1 LAQLQNCQINRLRLS
16 IAFFFSA
23 KQARIG
29 KSSRLHLFLCLDCVP
44 MTCPEDETAVL
55 LLPTRVEGD
64 DVEKGAYVKL
74 SEGQES
80 SSSSGQEEEEVK
92 EAATS
97 PFWFWVKLALLF
109 SFLASLAFVAYRWL
123 GPLIMDKELIPII
136 KWEIRTFT
144 HPVCGLLVFASV
156 AVFPTILLPST
167 PSMWIAGMTF
177 GYGYGFLLIIS
188 AASVGVS
195 LPYFIGHLF
204 RHKIQGWLE
213 SYPDQAVVLRAA
225 GEGNWFHQFRAVT
238 LIRISPF
245 PYILYNYCSV
255 ATRVKYGPYI
265 TGSLLG
271 MVPEIFVAI
280 YTGNLV
286 KTLAEA
292 SSADKHGLS
301 VTQIIL
307 NILGFL
313 GTVATTVLIT
323 KSAPRHERALVILSP
338 WFFISLINTAF
349 KKKKKLTPFL
359 ILRYMEM
366 EPMVIEVKEIDM
378 EYEFDTARWYDFTR
392 MELPAESE
400 AAELWFHSAPSYAPS
415 PFVTTLLL
423 REEVSHDITDE
434 DEEVTAD
441 VCGINREIYHQ
452 HPHLNKNGPTV
463 SNHNHSD
470 NKPKFRAQS
479 SIRPTSRNSTLMR
492 PTASQ
497 LAKQNHASKFP
508 MQVGQI
514 HEKGLCGTE
523 VQAAKRQK
531 LDGGL
536 LRKVA
541 GTKQEMSFV
550 HKIHKKDT
558 TLDRNSQHT
567 RIKLTTPHEHDF
579 ATSQRAHKI
588 RHNNDQKLEQDSTA
602 VYRFKAR
609 PFNRKIFDA
618 PSLPIRKKSTPKLT
632 EFQEFHLK
640 TSERAMQHSSAVTKR
655 SNQWNHAYKGPDK
668 SNITDVF
675 DGVSMESRKPSG
687 MDISKHDLSEGKHVF
702 KARLLN
708 KKFPGKDETD
718 SEMATQEFNFQPE
731 KRVQQD
737 LPTDLFSKLSIKS
750 ELKQNNGSCLR
761 FTQAKGF
768 KENRVNSF
776 QAGNEVT
783 PVEKILSSAGQH
795 IQSGHIRIIP
805 ETNQR
810 WTASR

>member
-1 LAQLQNCQINRLRLS
+1 
-16 IAFFFSA
+16 
-23 KQARIG
+23 
-29 KSSRLHLFLCLDCVP
+29 
-44 MTCPEDETAVL
+44 MTCPEDEKAVL
-55 LLPTRVEGD
+55 LLPTRLQAD
-64 DVEKGAYVKL
+64 DKDVEKGAYVKL

-80 SSSSGQEEEEVK
+80 SSSSSSGQEEKEEEEVK

-109 SFLASLAFVAYRWL
+109 SFLASLAFVTYKWL

-204 RHKIQGWLE
+204 RHQIQGWLE
-213 SYPDQAVVLRAA
+213 RYPDQAVVLRAA

-255 ATRVKYGPYI
+255 ATRVKYCPYI

-286 KTLAEA
+286 KTIAEA

-313 GTVATTVLIT
+313 GTVATTILIT
-323 KSAPRHERALVILSP
+323 KSAPRCERALVILSP

-359 ILRYMEM
+359 ILRL
-366 EPMVIEVKEIDM
+366 EPMVNEVKEIDM
-378 EYEFDTARWYDFTR
+378 EYEFDAARWYDFAR
-392 MELPAESE
+392 MELRAESE

-423 REEVSHDITDE
+423 REEVSRDITDE
-434 DEEVTAD
+434 DEDVTAD
-441 VCGINREIYHQ
+441 VCGMDREIYHQ
-452 HPHLNKNGPTV
+452 HPHLNKNGKMRFGSHLKKVPNQPICKGPPV
-463 SNHNHSD
+463 SNNNHSD
-470 NKPKFRAQS
+470 NKPKFRAKS
-479 SIRPTSRNSTLMR
+479 SIRPNPRVSTLMR

-497 LAKQNHASKFP
+497 LAKQNHASKF
-508 MQVGQI
+508 VDNI

-541 GTKQEMSFV
+541 GTKQAMSFV
-550 HKIHKKDT
+550 HKIPKKDT

-640 TSERAMQHSSAVTKR
+640 TSERAMQHSSAVTKM
-655 SNQWNHAYKGPDK
+655 SNEWIHAYKGPDK
-668 SNITDVF
+668 SKITDVF
-675 DGVSMESRKPSG
+675 DGVSMESRRPSG
-687 MDISKHDLSEGKHVF
+687 LDISKHDVSEGKHVF
-702 KARLLN
+702 KARPLSKKVLNTLLSSRGAWAFS
-708 KKFPGKDETD
+708 KITSTFGII
-718 SEMATQEFNFQPE
+718 FNFQPE
-731 KRVQQD
+731 KRIQQD
-737 LPTDLFSKLSIKS
+737 LPTELFSKLSIKS
-750 ELKQNNGSCLR
+750 ELKQNNGSRLR

-783 PVEKILSSAGQH
+783 PVEKIVSSAGQ
-795 IQSGHIRIIP
+795 QSGHIRIIP

>member
-1 LAQLQNCQINRLRLS
+1 
-16 IAFFFSA
+16 
-23 KQARIG
+23 
-29 KSSRLHLFLCLDCVP
+29 

-64 DVEKGAYVKL
+64 DVEKGGYVKL

-80 SSSSGQEEEEVK
+80 SSSSGQEEEEEEEVK

-156 AVFPTILLPST
+156 AVFPTMLLPST

-188 AASVGVS
+188 AAAVGVS

-204 RHKIQGWLE
+204 RHKIQGWME

-323 KSAPRHERALVILSP
+323 KSAPRRERALVILSP

-378 EYEFDTARWYDFTR
+378 EYEFDAARWYDFTR

-423 REEVSHDITDE
+423 IEEVSHDKTEE
-434 DEEVTAD
+434 DEKVTAD
-441 VCGINREIYHQ
+441 VCGIDREIYHQ
-452 HPHLNKNGPTV
+452 HPHLNKNGPPV
-463 SNHNHSD
+463 SNHKHND
-470 NKPKFRAQS
+470 NKPKLRAKS
-479 SIRPTSRNSTLMR
+479 SIRPSPRSSTLMR

-497 LAKQNHASKFP
+497 LAKQNYARKFP
-508 MQVGQI
+508 MQVDKI
-514 HEKGLCGTE
+514 HEKGLCGTK

-550 HKIHKKDT
+550 HKIPKKDT

-618 PSLPIRKKSTPKLT
+618 PSLPVRKKSTPKLT

-675 DGVSMESRKPSG
+675 DGVSMESRRPSG

-702 KARLLN
+702 KARPLS
-708 KKFPGKDETD
+708 KKFPDKDETD

-731 KRVQQD
+731 KRVQKD

-750 ELKQNNGSCLR
+750 ELKQNNGSRLR

-783 PVEKILSSAGQH
+783 PIAAQKTLSSAGQQIH
-795 IQSGHIRIIP
+795 SGHRGIIL
-805 ETNQR
+805 ETKQR
-810 WTASR
+810 WTASRSFAYADGI

>member
-1 LAQLQNCQINRLRLS
+1 
-16 IAFFFSA
+16 
-23 KQARIG
+23 
-29 KSSRLHLFLCLDCVP
+29 

-80 SSSSGQEEEEVK
+80 SSSSGQEEEEEEVK

-204 RHKIQGWLE
+204 RHKIQGWME

-265 TGSLLG
+265 TGSLFG

-323 KSAPRHERALVILSP
+323 KSAPRRERALVILSP

-378 EYEFDTARWYDFTR
+378 EYEFDAARWYDFTR

-434 DEEVTAD
+434 DEKVTAD
-441 VCGINREIYHQ
+441 VCGIDREIYHQ
-452 HPHLNKNGPTV
+452 HPHLNKNGPPV
-463 SNHNHSD
+463 SNHKHNG
-470 NKPKFRAQS
+470 NKPKFRAKS
-479 SIRPTSRNSTLMR
+479 SIRPSPRSSTLMR

-497 LAKQNHASKFP
+497 LAKQNYARKFP
-508 MQVGQI
+508 MQVDKV
-514 HEKGLCGTE
+514 HEKGLCGTK

-550 HKIHKKDT
+550 HKIPKKDT

-640 TSERAMQHSSAVTKR
+640 TSERAMQHSSAVTKT

-675 DGVSMESRKPSG
+675 DGFYFSFRPSG

-702 KARLLN
+702 KARPLS
-708 KKFPGKDETD
+708 KKFPDKDETD

-750 ELKQNNGSCLR
+750 ELKQNNGSRLR

-783 PVEKILSSAGQH
+783 PVEKIVSSAGQH